1 MIFKT
6 NNKPIYGFIVLL
18 FFAFFSHIVLADGLV
33 VEREVFEDVSAK
45 MTIEEVE
52 QAQFQ
57 PLVGTLS
64 KGFTAS
70 AIWVRLRIKPSNQ
83 DDFVVV
89 RVGRPS
95 IDEVRLYEPDLTH
108 PHQWRTRVI
117 GDRYPYQQR
126 DLLTIALVF
135 KVKPVSPDTLYYLR
149 ITSVGSI
156 TTNVKALTPIRADQ
170 ESTKIT
176 LINIFQF
183 IILLSLLVWSIQHY
197 SENYQRIVARFI
209 LYQFTVILLS
219 VALFGYSA
227 ALVPIDAPQW
237 VDRIT
242 SFLVCSSVYASIFFH
257 NALFK
262 LFEPPRVLMKGFV
275 ILFCSLPIELL
286 AMGLGYTQLALKT
299 NAVVMIVMALYFA
312 SLAFTARREIS
323 PGIKLLRWSYGA
335 NGVVLVLTST
345 ALLGTIQTFDNL
357 WLTAESMMLFVNILV
372 SSCTCFLII
381 HLHSRQLAKE
391 MRNALITKNC
401 AIALAKSRSDFL
413 ANMSHEIRT
422 PMTAILGLSQ
432 LALNKVEADACRDY
446 VYKIHT
452 SATSLLGILNDILD
466 LSKIE
471 SDKLDLIIDN
481 FNLEIL
487 VTNLRETF
495 SVYAEEK
502 NLVFHTRI
510 SPNVPLYLQG
520 DRLRIQQVLSNLLG
534 NALKFTAAGEVS
546 LQIDVLALGQ
556 SSAKLRFSV
565 TDTGIGMLPE
575 QLSRLFQAFSQ
586 ADNTIS
592 RRFGGT
598 GLGLNIS
605 KQLLQLMGSECSVTS
620 TLGEGSQFSFDLSL
634 GIATAEPVSDKPLH
648 SLNLANP
655 LQKELNERGAALKN
669 SRLLLAEDNKIN
681 QQIVTEFLT
690 FTGANIDIANN
701 GKEALLRLENA
712 QYDAVLM
719 DIHMPE
725 MSGLDATIAIR
736 KQSRYQTLPIIA
748 LTAGVTPDEQNQY
761 YHVGMN
767 DFLAKPINPVELI
780 DKLCYW
786 ITLGQPK
793 QGNSAP
799 AANTDTHA
807 SSETLIIT
815 DEWAELAIQLP
826 RFDLDVVKQIM
837 GSRALFMSLLG
848 VFLQQYSE
856 QANTLKGLFDEG
868 NFQAALSLIHEIK
881 GVAGNLG
888 ARELYQATERFEIEI
903 KNGIYNA
910 DHYHAWRKL
919 YDDTVV
925 DIERTVKN
933 YAATDTV
940 TEV

>member
-6 NNKPIYGFIVLL
+6 NNKPIYGVILLL
-18 FFAFFSHIVLADGLV
+18 FFAVFSQVVSADIEF
-33 VEREVFEDVSAK
+33 EREIFEDVSAK
-45 MTIEEVE
+45 MTIEDVE
-52 QAQFQ
+52 KAQFH
-57 PLVGTLS
+57 PLVGSLS
-64 KGFTAS
+64 KGLTAS
-70 AIWVRLRIKPSNQ
+70 AIWVRLRIKPSDQ

-89 RVGRPS
+89 RVGRTS

-108 PHQWRTRVI
+108 SHQWHTRVI

-126 DLLTIALVF
+126 DLLSIALDF
-135 KVKPVSPDTLYYLR
+135 KVKPVSPDSLYYLR
-149 ITSVGSI
+149 IKSEGSI
-156 TTNVKALTPIRADQ
+156 TTNVRVLTPIRADQ
-170 ESTKIT
+170 VSIQIT
-176 LINIFQF
+176 LMSIFQF
-183 IILLSLLVWSIQHY
+183 VILLSLLVWSIQHY

-219 VALFGYSA
+219 VALFGFGA

-237 VDRIT
+237 ADRIT
-242 SFLVCSSVYASIFFH
+242 SFLVCGSVYASIFFH

-275 ILFCSLPIELL
+275 ILYCSLPMELL
-286 AMGLGYTQLALKT
+286 AMGLGYTQWALKT
-299 NAVVMIVMALYFA
+299 NTAVLIVIAFYFMG
-312 SLAFTARREIS
+312 LAFTSRREMS
-323 PGIKLLRWSYGA
+323 PGIKILRWVYSINA
-335 NGVVLVLTST
+335 AVLTLTVLV
-345 ALLGTIQTFDNL
+345 GTVQPFDNL
-357 WLTAESMMLFVNILV
+357 WLTAESIMLLGNILV

-381 HLHSRQLAKE
+381 HLHSRQLARE
-391 MRNALITKNC
+391 MRDALITKNC
-401 AIALAKSRSDFL
+401 AVALAKSRSDFL

-432 LALNKVEADACRDY
+432 LALNKAEADACRDY

-495 SVYAEEK
+495 SAYAEEK

-510 SPNVPLYLQG
+510 SPDVPLYLQG

-534 NALKFTAAGEVS
+534 NALKFTAAGEVR

-605 KQLLQLMGSECSVTS
+605 KQLLQLMGSECNVTS

-634 GIATAEPVSDKPLH
+634 GIATAEPVHDKPLH
-648 SLNLANP
+648 PLNLANP
-655 LQKELNERGAALKN
+655 LQKELSERGTVLKN

-690 FTGANIDIANN
+690 FTGAHIDIANN
-701 GKEALLRLENA
+701 GKEVLLRLANA

-725 MSGLDATIAIR
+725 MSGLEATIAIR
-736 KQSRYQTLPIIA
+736 KQARYQTLPIIA
-748 LTAGVTPDEQNQY
+748 LTAGVTPDEQNHY
-761 YHVGMN
+761 YNVGMN
-767 DFLAKPINPVELI
+767 DFLAKPINPVELV

-793 QGNSAP
+793 QDNSEP
-799 AANTDTHA
+799 AANTDTDTQA
-807 SSETLIIT
+807 SIETLIIT

-903 KNGIYNA
+903 KNDTYNA